1 MFIATDLS
9 LSLGDNLVLNN
20 ISVEFAAGKRVSIIG
35 PNGSG
40 KTSLMR
46 CLAGEIDDARQNIS
60 LNNKLLTDYSAIE
73 QSKLRAVLPQAISL
87 DFAFLVSEIIEM
99 AYGHKQPT
107 LADITADLAR
117 FNVEHL
123 IDKNYLLLSGGE
135 QKRVQLARVLAQLT
149 QGRKQLS
156 TQLSTLA
163 NQYLLL
169 DEFSANLDPKHQQ
182 QAIQKITNYATK
194 YNCGVIMILHDLH
207 LAAQY
212 SDIVILMAN
221 GKIISQGS
229 VKEVMTADNLST
241 IYNCPMQIMQ
251 HPNGWPLAISK

>member
-1 MFIATDLS
+1 MFIAQDLS
-9 LSLGDNLVLNN
+9 LTLGDNLVLNN
-20 ISVEFAAGKRVSIIG
+20 ISVEFAAGKRVAIIG

-46 CLAGEIDDARQNIS
+46 CLAGEMDSAQQNIS
-60 LNNKLLTDYSAIE
+60 LNNKTLADYSALE
-73 QSKLRAVLPQAISL
+73 QSKLRAVLPQAITL

-99 AYGHKQPT
+99 AYGDKKPT
-107 LADITADLAR
+107 VEDLTADLAR

-149 QGRKQLS
+149 QGREQLDTS
-156 TQLSTLA
+156 I

-169 DEFSANLDPKHQQ
+169 DEFSASLDPKHQQ
-182 QAIQKITNYATK
+182 QAIKRITNYATK
-194 YNCGVIMILHDLH
+194 HNCGVIMILHDLH

-212 SDIVILMAN
+212 SDIVILMSN
-221 GKIISQGS
+221 GKIVSQGS

-241 IYNCPMQIMQ
+241 IYDCPMQIMH
-251 HPNGWPLAISK
+251 HPDGWPLAISK